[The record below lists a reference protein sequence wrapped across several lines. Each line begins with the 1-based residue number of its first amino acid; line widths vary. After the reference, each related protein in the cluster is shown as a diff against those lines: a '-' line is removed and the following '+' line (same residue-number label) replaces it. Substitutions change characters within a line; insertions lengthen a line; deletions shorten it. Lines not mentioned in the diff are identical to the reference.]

1 MISFVR
7 LFLVVFGLLA
17 IAGGVMGFVKAK
29 STPSLLAGGIA
40 GVLLLVA
47 GALVGTASTQTG
59 AILGAIVSAALG
71 ARFLPSFVT
80 TKKLVPAGLMAV
92 LSVIGVA
99 ATGLLLVQR

>member
-1 MISFVR
+1 MVSFVR
-7 LFLVVFGLLA
+7 LFLLLFGLLA

-29 STPSLLAGGIA
+29 STPSLVAGGIA

-47 GALVGTASTQTG
+47 GALVGTATTQAG

-71 ARFLPSFVT
+71 ARFLPSFVK
-80 TKKLVPAGLMAV
+80 TKKLVPAGVMAV

-99 ATGLLLVQR
+99 ATAFLLLQR